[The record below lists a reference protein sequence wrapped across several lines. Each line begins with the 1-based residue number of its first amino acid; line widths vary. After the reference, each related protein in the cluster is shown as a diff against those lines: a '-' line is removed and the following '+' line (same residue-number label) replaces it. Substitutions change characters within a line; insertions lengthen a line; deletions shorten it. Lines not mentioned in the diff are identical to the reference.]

1 MSGSSGPR
9 PGARGEGVQ
18 AVILAAGLG
27 TRLGRPLPKSQTV
40 LRDGR
45 TIMRQQLDNLRS
57 ALGEQ
62 VRVAVVVGFKA
73 NLLMEAHP
81 DLRFVYNELFDSTNT
96 SKSLLRALETSHP
109 GGVLWMNGDVVFDPR
124 VLQQVQPWLER
135 DESFVCVN
143 TAAVGEEEVK
153 YTVDAGGF
161 IDELSKTVSGGLGEA
176 VGINYVSAADKAVL
190 IEELRACADGDYFER
205 GLETAIA
212 RCGLRVAPVDVSTFD
227 VVEVDFED
235 DLQRADRIDV
245 GNLWLRP
252 AAADLN

>member
-1 MSGSSGPR
+1 MSRSLDM
-9 PGARGEGVQ
+9 Q
-18 AVILAAGLG
+18 AVVLAAGLG
-27 TRLGRPLPKSQTV
+27 TRLARPLPKSQTR

-57 ALGEQ
+57 ALGTE

-73 NLLMEAHP
+73 TVIMEAHP
-81 DLRFVYNELFDSTNT
+81 DLRFAYNELFDATNT

-124 VLQQVQPWLER
+124 VLRHVEPWLER
-135 DESFVCVN
+135 DQTFVCVN
-143 TAAVGEEEVK
+143 TEVVGDEEVK
-153 YTVDAGGF
+153 YTVDDGGYVQ
-161 IDELSKTVSGGLGEA
+161 ELSKTVRDGLGEA

-190 IEELRACADGDYFER
+190 IEELRACADTDYFER

-212 RCGLRVAPVDVSTFD
+212 QRGMRVIPVDVSMFD

-235 DLQRADRIDV
+235 DLLRADRIAA
-245 GNLWLRP
+245 GNLRLEP
-252 AAADLN
+252 VCSPLS

>member
-1 MSGSSGPR
+1 MPVNTGSLSSQ
-9 PGARGEGVQ
+9 AQ

-57 ALGEQ
+57 ALGEE
-62 VRVAVVVGFKA
+62 VRIAVVVGFKA
-73 NLLMEAHP
+73 TVVMEAHP

-124 VLQQVQPWLER
+124 ILRHVAPWLER
-135 DESFVCVN
+135 DETFVCVN
-143 TAAVGEEEVK
+143 TEAVGDEEVK
-153 YTVDAGGF
+153 YTVDAEGF
-161 IDELSKTVSGGLGEA
+161 VRELSKTVSGGLGEA
-176 VGINYVSAADKAVL
+176 VGINYISANDKAVL
-190 IEELRACADGDYFER
+190 VEELRACASTDYFER

-212 RCGLRVAPVDVSTFD
+212 ARGVRIAPVDVSRFD

-235 DLQRADRIDV
+235 DLERADRIDAD
-245 GNLWLRP
+245 NLWLDS
-252 AAADLN
+252 AARDLN